1 MEHIMKSK
9 KIAGYVLCYFFPSLL
24 MANPLLGTWEWVN
37 IKNSCREIYIFGAE
51 GSSHITSGDE
61 TSTASYTISDK
72 PDANSYYA
80 VTLHIVEDQGGMDCG
95 ESVENNSG
103 ESYQKFVQFHP
114 SGNLYISCD
123 KPDPTS
129 CVGPFKRVQ

>member
-1 MEHIMKSK
+1 MKSTK
-9 KIAGYVLCYFFPSLL
+9 LASCILCCLFPALL

-37 IKNSCREIYIFGAE
+37 IKNSCREVYIFGTE

-61 TSTASYTISDK
+61 ISLASYTISDQ

-80 VTLHIVEDQGGMDCG
+80 VTLNIIEDKGGVDCG
-95 ESVENNSG
+95 ESLENNTG

-123 KPDPTS
+123 QPDTTS
-129 CVGPFKRVQ
+129 CVGPFKRLQ